1 METTFKYKGQI
12 ISTPNLEK
20 KLKRMKITL
29 DDIEIIEVPKKE
41 LKEELQELLD
51 THRKVCIL
59 NTIDNSKRIAFVPKD
74 EPNPEIEKLLER
86 FKWNPKTKT
95 GIREITPE
103 YIRTMY
109 YEE

>member
-1 METTFKYKGQI
+1 MKFKYNGRI
-12 ISTPNLEK
+12 YNPVDVEK
-20 KLKRMKITL
+20 KLKKLGITME
-29 DDIEIIEVPKKE
+29 DIEIIP
-41 LKEELQELLD
+41 EEKPIEEKIEDLGK
-51 THRKVCIL
+51 RKVVIL

-103 YIRTMY
+103 YIKTMY